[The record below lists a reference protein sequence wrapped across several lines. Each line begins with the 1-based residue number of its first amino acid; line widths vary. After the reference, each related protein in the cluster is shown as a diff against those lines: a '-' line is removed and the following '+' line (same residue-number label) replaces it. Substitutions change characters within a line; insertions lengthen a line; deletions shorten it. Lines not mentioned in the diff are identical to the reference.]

1 MSAQGTPQEIGSIS
15 FGLMDPEEYR
25 EMSATKVITA
35 DTYDDDGFPIDMGLM
50 DPRLGVID
58 PGLECKTCGKHSGSC
73 NGHFGHIELAAP
85 VIHVGFAKLIRRLLR
100 GTCRECSRLTPVD
113 GRRTADAEQAA
124 EERKRH
130 YSEQLRRARELGNDP
145 SDVLKSAIR
154 ECRKVDYCPYCGAKQ
169 FDIKHEKPTTY
180 YEIIEVPHSNLS
192 KRLERAMDPEEGE
205 PVTPDDVADE
215 LDDGEFDA
223 GRIRELLSGTY
234 RPDRNDIERL
244 KQLGRALGRLNDL
257 EAVDEDLSSSAEY
270 LVQEDM
276 DKLMPSDIRDWF
288 EEVPDEDIEA
298 IGVNPER
305 SRPEWMV
312 LTVLPVPPVTA
323 RPSITLDNG
332 QRSEDDLTHKLVD
345 IIRINQRFMENREAG
360 APQLIIEDLWELLQ
374 YHVTTFM
381 DNEISGTPPARHRSG
396 RPLKTLSQRLKGK
409 EGRFRGSLSGKRV
422 NFSART
428 VISPDPTLSLNE
440 VGVPERV
447 ATEMTQTMNVNERNL
462 EKARRYVANGPG
474 GHPGA
479 NYVRR
484 HDGRRLKVTE
494 KNCEELAQ
502 KVEPGWEV
510 SRHLIDGDVV
520 IFNRQPSLHRM
531 SIMAHEVVVMPYKT
545 FRLNTTVCVAGD
557 TTVDCGGYERRIDAV
572 ETDWDEE
579 VLTTYDPDDGE
590 TRKTGLQDFWSLQPS
605 DYGATVHRVET
616 GFGEVVATSDHP
628 LETPEGLVRVDE
640 LEPGDRLL
648 RRPIELPE
656 FEPSAD
662 EQVAVT
668 TDDVRTVAPPET
680 YVGHAFEDLDD
691 LLPFDVHSREG
702 VVAARLAGHLF
713 GDGTLELDGQRARL
727 TFRADR
733 DDLDDIREDLQQL
746 GYDPESPRLK
756 EQEAQIVAAD
766 GSTTDVSGS
775 GYAMGLRSKPLATF
789 FAALGVPVGD
799 KVTSS
804 YGVPDWVRKGPTA
817 VRRAFLSA
825 YFGAELST
833 PAPRGPKLFKQ
844 PAFKLAKT
852 DEALDAGRQ
861 FIDEVSSLL
870 EEFGSRVSN
879 VRESAG
885 NQRTDGSVS
894 TTLVAELDASQE
906 ALRDLFG
913 GVGYTYNGE
922 ADAEARL
929 AYAYLAEKIA
939 ELERLAG
946 IATDARTADGEYGG
960 LTEIAEN
967 HDEDPARVRRWR
979 QRDIEQSRA
988 RDFPDYE
995 TWRDEHVADTDEGLV
1010 WDEITTI
1017 DDAGDQRVYDV
1028 TTTDETHRFVTN
1040 SFVGSN
1046 CPPYNADFDGD
1057 EMNMHALQNEEA
1069 RAEARV
1075 LMRVQEQMLSPKMG
1089 ENIIGAIQ
1097 DHISGTYLLT
1107 HTNPQFNETQA
1118 LDLLRAT
1125 RIDELPDPDGVDE
1138 GGQDYWTGRTLFSEL
1153 LPDDLDLEFPAS
1165 AGDTVVIEDGQLASG
1180 TIDEDAVG
1188 AFGGEVVDTIAKD
1201 YSKTRARI
1209 FINEVAALAMRSIM
1223 HFGFSIG
1230 IDDESIPDQAE
1241 DQINEAIDQ
1250 AYDHVEELIETY
1262 RAGELESL
1270 PGRTVDE
1277 TVEMKIM
1284 NTLGKARDTAGD
1296 IAEDHFGDDNPAVI
1310 MAQSGARGSMLNLTQ
1325 MAGCVGQQA
1334 VRGERINRGYEDR
1347 TLSHFEADDL
1357 SAEAHGFV
1365 EHSYRSGLTPKEF
1378 FFHAMGGREGL
1389 VDTAVRTS
1397 KSGYLQR
1404 RLINALS
1411 ELETQYDGTVRDT
1424 TDNIVQFEFGE
1435 DGTSPVD
1442 VSSSEEG
1449 QTVDVEA
1456 IADRVVDAEFE
1467 DESEKQTFLSGD
1479 VEPLNLSERA
1489 DDWWMEAAGG
1499 D

>member
-1 MSAQGTPQEIGSIS
+1 MSAQGTPQEIGQIS

-113 GRRTADAEQAA
+113 GRRVADSADRA
-124 EERKRH
+124 EERKRE
-130 YSEQLRRARELGNDP
+130 YREQLRRAKELNKDP

-154 ECRKVDYCPYCGAKQ
+154 ECRKVDYCPYCKAKQ

-180 YEIIEVPHSNLS
+180 YEIIEVPHSELE
-192 KRLERAMDPEEGE
+192 KRLEWAMDPPEGE
-205 PVTPDDVADE
+205 PVTPTDVAEE
-215 LDDGEFDA
+215 LEDADFDA
-223 GRIRELLSGTY
+223 ARVRELLSGTY
-234 RPDRNDIERL
+234 RPDRNDIDRL
-244 KQLGRALGRLNDL
+244 KNLGRALGRLNDL
-257 EAVDEDLSSSAEY
+257 DELEVEVSSSAEY
-270 LVQEDM
+270 LVEEDM

-288 EEVPDEDIEA
+288 EDIPDEDIEA
-298 IGVNPER
+298 LGINPDR
-305 SRPEWMV
+305 SRPEWMI

-440 VGVPERV
+440 VGVPDRV

-462 EKARRYVANGPG
+462 GEARRYVANGPEA
-474 GHPGA
+474 HPGA

-494 KNCEELAQ
+494 KNCEELAE

-510 SRHLIDGDVV
+510 SRHLIDGDIV

-545 FRLNTTVCVAGD
+545 FRLNTTV
-557 TTVDCGGYERRIDAV
+557 
-572 ETDWDEE
+572 
-579 VLTTYDPDDGE
+579 
-590 TRKTGLQDFWSLQPS
+590 
-605 DYGATVHRVET
+605 
-616 GFGEVVATSDHP
+616 
-628 LETPEGLVRVDE
+628 
-640 LEPGDRLL
+640 
-648 RRPIELPE
+648 
-656 FEPSAD
+656 
-662 EQVAVT
+662 
-668 TDDVRTVAPPET
+668 
-680 YVGHAFEDLDD
+680 
-691 LLPFDVHSREG
+691 
-702 VVAARLAGHLF
+702 
-713 GDGTLELDGQRARL
+713 
-727 TFRADR
+727 
-733 DDLDDIREDLQQL
+733 
-746 GYDPESPRLK
+746 
-756 EQEAQIVAAD
+756 
-766 GSTTDVSGS
+766 
-775 GYAMGLRSKPLATF
+775 
-789 FAALGVPVGD
+789 
-799 KVTSS
+799 
-804 YGVPDWVRKGPTA
+804 
-817 VRRAFLSA
+817 
-825 YFGAELST
+825 
-833 PAPRGPKLFKQ
+833 
-844 PAFKLAKT
+844 
-852 DEALDAGRQ
+852 
-861 FIDEVSSLL
+861 
-870 EEFGSRVSN
+870 
-879 VRESAG
+879 
-885 NQRTDGSVS
+885 
-894 TTLVAELDASQE
+894 
-906 ALRDLFG
+906 
-913 GVGYTYNGE
+913 
-922 ADAEARL
+922 
-929 AYAYLAEKIA
+929 
-939 ELERLAG
+939 
-946 IATDARTADGEYGG
+946 
-960 LTEIAEN
+960 
-967 HDEDPARVRRWR
+967 
-979 QRDIEQSRA
+979 
-988 RDFPDYE
+988 
-995 TWRDEHVADTDEGLV
+995 
-1010 WDEITTI
+1010 
-1017 DDAGDQRVYDV
+1017 
-1028 TTTDETHRFVTN
+1028 
-1040 SFVGSN
+1040 

-1125 RIDELPDPDGVDE
+1125 RIDELPAADGVDDDGE
-1138 GGQDYWTGRTLFSEL
+1138 EYWTGQTLFSEL
-1153 LPDDLDLEFPAS
+1153 LPDDLDLEFTSS
-1165 AGDTVVIEDGQLASG
+1165 AGDTVVIENGQMLEG

-1188 AFGGEVVDTIAKD
+1188 AFGGEIVDTIAKV

-1209 FINEVAALAMRSIM
+1209 FINEVSALAMRSIM
-1223 HFGFSIG
+1223 HFGFSIA
-1230 IDDESIPDQAE
+1230 IDDESISPEAE
-1241 DQINEAIDQ
+1241 EQIDEAIQ
-1250 AYDHVEELIETY
+1250 NAYERVQELIETY
-1262 RAGELESL
+1262 EAGDLESL

-1277 TVEMKIM
+1277 TLEMKIM
-1284 NTLGKARDTAGD
+1284 STLGKARDTAGD

-1310 MAQSGARGSMLNLTQ
+1310 MAESGARGSMLNLTQ

-1347 TLSHFEADDL
+1347 TLSHFKPDDL

-1365 EHSYRSGLTPKEF
+1365 EASYRNGLSPKEF

-1424 TDNIVQFEFGE
+1424 SDTIVQFEFGE
-1435 DGTSPVD
+1435 DGTSPVE
-1442 VSSSEEG
+1442 VSSSQEG
-1449 QTVDVEA
+1449 PAVDVDD
-1456 IADRVVDAEFE
+1456 IVDRVVDAEFDSPEAKE
-1467 DESEKQTFLSGD
+1467 DFLGR
-1479 VEPLNLSERA
+1479 EPEPTNLSEHA
-1489 DDWWMEAAGG
+1489 DDLWMDAAGANPTTGAETG
-1499 D
+1499 DD